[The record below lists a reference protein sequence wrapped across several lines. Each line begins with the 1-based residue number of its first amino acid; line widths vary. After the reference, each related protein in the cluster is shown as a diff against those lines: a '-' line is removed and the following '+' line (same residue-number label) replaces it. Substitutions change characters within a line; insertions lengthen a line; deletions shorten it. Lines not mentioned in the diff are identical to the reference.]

1 MGGNESDNDDE
12 ENEGVDLEVVKKEI
26 NELMGDIDVDD
37 VQSESEHVSVS
48 NGCGDAEEFVEYD
61 DELEIDAGD
70 EKSSYVKKFS
80 MGSEDG
86 GFPQLK
92 IGRAKK
98 PRASI
103 IEDSYLKYL
112 E

>member
-1 MGGNESDNDDE
+1 MG
-12 ENEGVDLEVVKKEI
+12 EGVDLEVVKKEI
-26 NELMGDIDVDD
+26 NELMGDIGIDGDD
-37 VQSESEHVSVS
+37 VHSESEHVSVS
-48 NGCGDAEEFVEYD
+48 NGCDVEEFVECD